1 MIIIIPATIKIVT
14 MAVIK
19 IMINRN
25 INIIWKNLKTTI
37 LMKEMIAITARK
49 NDESKIQRVP

>member
-1 MIIIIPATIKIVT
+1 MIIIIPTTIKIVT

-19 IMINRN
+19 IMINTN
-25 INIIWKNLKTTI
+25 INIIWRNLKTTI
-37 LMKEMIAITARK
+37 LMKVMIAITARK